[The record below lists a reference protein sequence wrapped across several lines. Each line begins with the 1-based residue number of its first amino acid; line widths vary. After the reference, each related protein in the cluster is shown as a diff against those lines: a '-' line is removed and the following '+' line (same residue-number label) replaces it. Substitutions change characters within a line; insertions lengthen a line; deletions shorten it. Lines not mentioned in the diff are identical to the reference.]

1 MMTASTSPFAHPKL
15 FLFTLAIFAF
25 LYLPLAVLLIF
36 SFNES
41 RLMMD
46 WQGLTTLWYRILFQD
61 ERMLDALSNSLWIA
75 LWTTLLSLLL
85 GIPAGVGLAHRS
97 SKGTLFFEVLLLLP
111 LVVPEIILAVA
122 FAGLY
127 GVARLRFSFWTIIT
141 THVAFSLSYVILV
154 VRSRMARLDP
164 SLVEAAM
171 DLGAGP
177 GQTFFRVLLPHLIPA
192 ILASSLM
199 VFTISLDDYVIT
211 SFVAGAGNTT
221 LPLQIYSMAKEGL
234 TPEINAV
241 CTLLMAVTVLMALAA
256 QWAQHAAV
264 SWRKLMP
271 ALLLIAS
278 IATGPLVWNCL
289 TAATERQVLNLYI
302 WSGYLAPDTL
312 KVFEQQFKARV
323 QVDLYDSVEALLA
336 KLQSGNSGYD
346 VVVPSDYAVQILQRQ
361 RLLSPLDKAQI
372 PNLERNL
379 DPQFLGRTFDP
390 GNLYSVPYTWGTT
403 GIGYRKDRVGQLT
416 DGWQV
421 LWEERYRGRIVMLDD
436 MRENFG
442 AALKLSGFSINSRD
456 PKQLE
461 AAKVLLD
468 KQKPLLQ
475 AYNSSNFQELLVS
488 GDAWLVQGWNGQIV
502 KAARENSNIGYL
514 LPPEGTTMFIDSF
527 CIPAGASH
535 KALAHQFINYM
546 LEPETAAAVV
556 NHTGYTVANRA
567 ARPYINKALLNNP
580 ALFPD
585 STLLDRCEMLE
596 DLGDTAPVIDRLW
609 TEVRS
614 K

>member
-1 MMTASTSPFAHPKL
+1 MTAITSRLANPKL
-15 FLFTLAIFAF
+15 FFFTLAIFAF
-25 LYLPLAVLLIF
+25 LYLPLAVLLTF

-46 WQGLTTLWYRILFQD
+46 WQGFTTLWYRILFQD
-61 ERMLDALSNSLWIA
+61 ERMLDAIANSLCIA
-75 LWTTLLSLLL
+75 LWTTVLSLLL
-85 GIPAGVGLAHRS
+85 GVPAGVGLARRS
-97 SKGTLFFEVLLLLP
+97 PNGNVFFEVLLLLP

-127 GVARLRFSFWTIIT
+127 GFAKLRLSFWTIVT
-141 THVAFSLSYVILV
+141 THVAFSLSYVILM

-177 GQTFFRVLLPHLIPA
+177 SQTFFRILLPHLTPA
-192 ILASSLM
+192 VLASSLM

-241 CTLLMAVTVLMALAA
+241 CTLLMAVTVLMALVA
-256 QWAQHAAV
+256 QWAQRAAV
-264 SWRKLMP
+264 SWQRMIP
-271 ALLLIAS
+271 ALLLIAA
-278 IATGPLVWNCL
+278 IAIGPLAWSRWTV
-289 TAATERQVLNLYI
+289 AGDRQILNLYI

-312 KVFEQQFKARV
+312 KVFEQRFQVRV

-346 VVVPSDYAVQILQRQ
+346 IVVPSDYAVQILQRQ
-361 RLLSPLDKAQI
+361 RLLSLLDKAQI
-372 PNLERNL
+372 PNAEPNL
-379 DPQFLGRTFDP
+379 DPQFLRKPFDP
-390 GNLYSVPYTWGTT
+390 ENLYSVPYTWGTT

-416 DGWQV
+416 GSWQV
-421 LWEERYRGRIVMLDD
+421 LWEERYQGKIVMLDD

-442 AALKLSGFSINSRD
+442 VALKLSGSSINSRD
-456 PKQLE
+456 LLQLE
-461 AAKVLLD
+461 AAKTLLE

-475 AYNSSNFQELLVS
+475 AYNSSNFQELLIS

-502 KAARENSNIGYL
+502 KAAREDPNIGYL
-514 LPPEGTTMFIDSF
+514 LPKEGTTIFIDSF
-527 CIPAGASH
+527 CIPAGAAH
-535 KALAHQFINYM
+535 RALAHRFINYM

-567 ARPYINKALLNNP
+567 ARPYIHKALLSNP
-580 ALFPD
+580 ALFPN
-585 STLLDRCEMLE
+585 STLLERCEMLE
-596 DLGDTAPVIDRLW
+596 DLGDTALVYDRLW

>member
-1 MMTASTSPFAHPKL
+1 MMAGSYVSHPKL
-15 FLFTLAIFAF
+15 SLFTLVIFAF
-25 LYLPLAVLLIF
+25 LYLPLAVLLVF

-41 RLMMD
+41 RLMVD
-46 WQGLTTLWYRILFQD
+46 WQGFTTIWYRILLQD
-61 ERMLDALSNSLWIA
+61 QGLLDALANSLWVG
-75 LWTTLLSLLL
+75 LCTTVLSLLL
-85 GIPAGVGLAHRS
+85 GVPAGVGLARRS
-97 SKGTLFFEVLLLLP
+97 SHRHIAFEVLLLLP

-127 GVARLRFSFWTIIT
+127 GFAKLRLGFGTILV
-141 THVAFSLSYVILV
+141 THVAFSLSYVV
-154 VRSRMARLDP
+154 FMVRSRMARLNP

-177 GQTFFRVLLPHLIPA
+177 CQVFFRVILPFLAPA
-192 ILASSLM
+192 VLASSLM

-241 CTLLMAVTVLMALAA
+241 CTLLMGVTVAMALAA
-256 QWAQHAAV
+256 HWAQRAAV
-264 SWRKLMP
+264 SWRKMAP
-271 ALLLIAS
+271 VLLLIAAAA
-278 IATGPLVWNCL
+278 IVPLGWRRWT
-289 TAATERQVLNLYI
+289 TAGHDQVLNLYI

-312 KVFEQQFKARV
+312 KVFEQRFQARV
-323 QVDLYDSVEALLA
+323 QCDLYDSVEAMLA
-336 KLQSGNSGYD
+336 KLQSGNAGYD
-346 VVVPSDYAVQILQRQ
+346 VVVPSDYAVQILQR
-361 RLLSPLDKAQI
+361 RGRLSPLNRSQI
-372 PNLERNL
+372 PNLEQNL
-379 DPQFLGRTFDP
+379 DPQFLGRPFDP
-390 GNLYSVPYTWGTT
+390 ENRYSVPYTWGAT
-403 GIGYRKDRVGQLT
+403 GIGYRKDRVGT
-416 DGWQV
+416 IPGGWEA
-421 LWEERYRGRIVMLDD
+421 LWEERFRGKIVMLDD

-442 AALKLSGFSINSRD
+442 AALKLSGFSINSRNRAE
-456 PKQLE
+456 LE
-461 AAKVLLD
+461 AAKTLLE

-488 GDAWLVQGWNGQIV
+488 GDAWLVQGWNGQIA
-502 KAARENSNIGYL
+502 KAIRDNPAIGFL
-514 LPPEGTTMFIDSF
+514 LPRQGTTVFIDSF
-527 CIPAGASH
+527 CIPANAAH

-556 NHTGYTVANRA
+556 KATGYNVANRA
-567 ARPYINKALLNNP
+567 ARPYLSKALLNNP

-585 STLLDRCEMLE
+585 SGSLEKCEMLQDIGE
-596 DLGDTAPVIDRLW
+596 ATLLVDRLW

>member
-1 MMTASTSPFAHPKL
+1 MTVPASRLTHPKL
-15 FLFTLAIFAF
+15 LLFTLAIFAF

-46 WQGLTTLWYRILFQD
+46 WQGFTTLWYRILFQD
-61 ERMLDALSNSLWIA
+61 ERLLDALANSLWIA
-75 LWTTLLSLLL
+75 LWTTVLSLLL
-85 GIPAGVGLAHRS
+85 GIPAGVGLARRS
-97 SKGTLFFEVLLLLP
+97 PKGSVFFEALLLLP

-127 GVARLRFSFWTIIT
+127 GFAKLRFSFWTVVI
-141 THVAFSLSYVILV
+141 THVAFSLSYVILM

-177 GQTFFRVLLPHLIPA
+177 GQTFFRIVLPHLTPA
-192 ILASSLM
+192 ALASSLM

-241 CTLLMAVTVLMALAA
+241 CTLLMVLTLMMAFAA
-256 QWAQHAAV
+256 QWTQRAAV
-264 SWRKLMP
+264 SWRKMMP
-271 ALLLIAS
+271 ALLLIATVA
-278 IATGPLVWNCL
+278 IGPLAWHRW
-289 TAATERQVLNLYI
+289 TIAADRQVLNLYI

-312 KVFEQQFKARV
+312 KVFEQRFQARV
-323 QVDLYDSVEALLA
+323 QCDLYDSVEALLA

-346 VVVPSDYAVQILQRQ
+346 IVVPSDYAVQILQRQ

-379 DPQFLGRTFDP
+379 DPQFLGRPFDP
-390 GNLYSVPYTWGTT
+390 GNRYSVPYTWGTT
-403 GIGYRKDRVGQLT
+403 GIGYRKDRVGQIT

-421 LWEERYRGRIVMLDD
+421 LWEEQYRGKIVMLDD
-436 MRENFG
+436 MRENFA
-442 AALKLSGFSINSRD
+442 AALKLSGFSINSHD
-456 PKQLE
+456 PAQLE
-461 AAKVLLD
+461 AAKALLD

-502 KAARENSNIGYL
+502 KAARGNPNIGYL
-514 LPPEGTTMFIDSF
+514 LPKEGTTLFIDSF

-535 KALAHQFINYM
+535 KTLAHQFINYM

-567 ARPYINKALLNNP
+567 ARSYIDKALLSNP

-585 STLLDRCEMLE
+585 STVLAKCEMLE
-596 DLGDTAPVIDRLW
+596 DLGDTALMVDRLW

>member
-1 MMTASTSPFAHPKL
+1 MTASTSRLAHPKL

-25 LYLPLAVLLIF
+25 LYLPLVVLLIF

-46 WQGLTTLWYRILFQD
+46 WQGFTTLWYRILFED
-61 ERMLDALSNSLWIA
+61 EGMLDALANSLWIA

-85 GIPAGVGLAHRS
+85 GIPAGVGLARRS
-97 SKGTLFFEVLLLLP
+97 SKGNALFEVLLLLP
-111 LVVPEIILAVA
+111 LIVPEIILAVA

-127 GVARLRFSFWTIIT
+127 GFVRLRFSFWTIVT
-141 THVAFSLSYVILV
+141 THVAFSLSYVILM

-177 GQTFFRVLLPHLIPA
+177 SRTFVRVLLPHLTPA
-192 ILASSLM
+192 VLASSLM

-241 CTLLMAVTVLMALAA
+241 CTLLMVLTVMMALAA
-256 QWAQHAAV
+256 QWAQRAAV
-264 SWRKLMP
+264 SWRKMTT
-271 ALLLIAS
+271 ALLLITAVA
-278 IATGPLVWNCL
+278 IGPLGWRRW
-289 TAATERQVLNLYI
+289 TAAGERQALNLYI

-312 KVFEQQFKARV
+312 KVFEQRFQARV
-323 QVDLYDSVEALLA
+323 QCDLYDSVEALLA

-346 VVVPSDYAVQILQRQ
+346 VVVPSDYAIQVLQRQ
-361 RLLSPLDKAQI
+361 RLLNPIDKAQI
-372 PNLERNL
+372 PNLEPNL
-379 DPQFLGRTFDP
+379 DPQFLGRPFDP
-390 GNLYSVPYTWGTT
+390 ENRYSVPYTWGTT
-403 GIGYRKDRVGQLT
+403 GIGYRKDRVGLLT
-416 DGWQV
+416 DGWQA
-421 LWEERYRGRIVMLDD
+421 LWDERYRGRIVMLDD

-442 AALKLSGFSINSRD
+442 AALKLAGFSINSRD
-456 PKQLE
+456 PAQLQT
-461 AAKVLLD
+461 AKALLD

-502 KAARENSNIGYL
+502 KAARENPNIGYL
-514 LPPEGTTMFIDSF
+514 LPKEGTTIFIDSF
-527 CIPAGASH
+527 CIPASAPH
-535 KALAHQFINYM
+535 KTLAHQFINYM

-580 ALFPD
+580 ALSPD
-585 STLLDRCEMLE
+585 STLLDKCEMLE
-596 DLGDTAPVIDRLW
+596 DLGETVLMYDRLW

>member
-1 MMTASTSPFAHPKL
+1 MTIATPRLAHPKL
-15 FLFTLAIFAF
+15 LLFTLAIFAF
-25 LYLPLAVLLIF
+25 LYLPLAVLLVF

-46 WQGLTTLWYRILFQD
+46 WQGFTTLWYRILFQD
-61 ERMLDALSNSLWIA
+61 ERMLDALANSLWIA
-75 LWTTLLSLLL
+75 LWTTVLSLLL
-85 GIPAGVGLAHRS
+85 GVPAGVGLARRS
-97 SKGTLFFEVLLLLP
+97 PNGSVLFEALLLLP

-127 GVARLRFSFWTIIT
+127 GFAKLRFSFWTIVT
-141 THVAFSLSYVILV
+141 THVAFSLSYVILM

-177 GQTFFRVLLPHLIPA
+177 SQTFFRVLLPHLTPA
-192 ILASSLM
+192 VLASSLM

-241 CTLLMAVTVLMALAA
+241 CTLLMAVTVLMALVA
-256 QWAQHAAV
+256 QWAQSATV
-264 SWRKLMP
+264 SWRRMMP
-271 ALLLIAS
+271 ALLLIAA
-278 IATGPLVWNCL
+278 IAIGPLAWSRFTV
-289 TAATERQVLNLYI
+289 AGDRQVLNLYI

-312 KVFEQQFKARV
+312 RVFEQRFQARV

-346 VVVPSDYAVQILQRQ
+346 IVVPSDYAVQILQRQ
-361 RLLSPLDKAQI
+361 RLLSPLDKARI
-372 PNLERNL
+372 PNLEQNL
-379 DPQFLGRTFDP
+379 DPLFLGKPFDP
-390 GNLYSVPYTWGTT
+390 ENRYSIPYTWGTT
-403 GIGYRKDRVGQLT
+403 GIGYRKDRVGQLAAS
-416 DGWQV
+416 WQV
-421 LWEERYRGRIVMLDD
+421 LWEERYQGKIVMLGD

-456 PKQLE
+456 LAQLE
-461 AAKVLLD
+461 AAKALLE

-514 LPPEGTTMFIDSF
+514 LPKEGTTLFIDSF
-527 CIPAGASH
+527 CIPAGAAH
-535 KALAHQFINYM
+535 KELAHQFINYM
-546 LEPETAAAVV
+546 LEPETAAAIV

-567 ARPYINKALLNNP
+567 ARPYINRALLNNP

-585 STLLDRCEMLE
+585 SALLEKCEMLE
-596 DLGDTAPVIDRLW
+596 DLGDTTSTYDRLW

>member
-1 MMTASTSPFAHPKL
+1 MATSTSPLAHPKL
-15 FLFTLAIFAF
+15 FVFTLAIFAF
-25 LYLPLAVLLIF
+25 LYLPLVVLLIF

-46 WQGLTTLWYRILFQD
+46 WQGFTTLWYRILFEDQG
-61 ERMLDALSNSLWIA
+61 MLDALANSLWIA
-75 LWTTLLSLLL
+75 LWTTVLSLVL
-85 GIPAGVGLAHRS
+85 GIPAGVGLARTS
-97 SKGTLFFEVLLLLP
+97 SKKNLLFEVLLLLP
-111 LVVPEIILAVA
+111 LIVPEIILAVA
-122 FAGLY
+122 FASLY
-127 GVARLRFSFWTIIT
+127 GFVRLRFSFWTIVT
-141 THVAFSLSYVILV
+141 THVAFSLSYVILM

-171 DLGAGP
+171 DLGASP
-177 GQTFFRVLLPHLIPA
+177 RRTFVRILLPHLAPA
-192 ILASSLM
+192 VLASSLM

-241 CTLLMAVTVLMALAA
+241 CTLLMVVTAMMALIA
-256 QWAQHAAV
+256 QWAQRAAV
-264 SWRKLMP
+264 SWQKMVP
-271 ALLLIAS
+271 SLLVIVLVAV
-278 IATGPLVWNCL
+278 GPLAWHRWTV
-289 TAATERQVLNLYI
+289 AGERQVLNLYI

-312 KVFEQQFKARV
+312 KVFEQRFQARV
-323 QVDLYDSVEALLA
+323 QCDLYDSVEALLA

-346 VVVPSDYAVQILQRQ
+346 VVVPSDYAIQVLQRQ
-361 RLLSPLDKAQI
+361 RLLNPIDKAQI
-372 PNLERNL
+372 PNFASNL
-379 DPQFLGRTFDP
+379 DPQFLGRPFDRE
-390 GNLYSVPYTWGTT
+390 NRYSVPYTWGTT
-403 GIGYRKDRVGQLT
+403 GIGYRKDRVGLLT
-416 DGWQV
+416 DGWQA
-421 LWEERYRGRIVMLDD
+421 LWDERYRGRIVMLDD

-442 AALKLSGFSINSRD
+442 AALKLAGFSINSRD
-456 PKQLE
+456 SAQLQT
-461 AAKVLLD
+461 AKALLD

-502 KAARENSNIGYL
+502 KASRENPNIGYL
-514 LPPEGTTMFIDSF
+514 LPREGTTIFIDSF
-527 CIPAGASH
+527 CIPAGAAH

-567 ARPYINKALLNNP
+567 ARPYIHKTLLNNP

-585 STLLDRCEMLE
+585 STQLDKCEMLE
-596 DLGDTAPVIDRLW
+596 DLSDVVSMYDRLW

-614 K
+614 R

>member
-1 MMTASTSPFAHPKL
+1 MTASTSRFTHPKL

-61 ERMLDALSNSLWIA
+61 ERMLDALANSLWVA
-75 LWTTLLSLLL
+75 FWTTVLSLLL
-85 GIPAGVGLAHRS
+85 GVPAGVGLARRS
-97 SKGTLFFEVLLLLP
+97 LKGNVLFEALLLLP

-122 FAGLY
+122 FAELY
-127 GVARLRFSFWTIIT
+127 GFAKLRLSFWTIVI
-141 THVAFSLSYVILV
+141 THVAFSLSYVILM
-154 VRSRMARLDP
+154 VRSRMARLDQ

-177 GQTFFRVLLPHLIPA
+177 GQTFFRVLLPHLTPA
-192 ILASSLM
+192 VLASSLM

-241 CTLLMAVTVLMALAA
+241 CTLLMVVTVLMALVA
-256 QWAQHAAV
+256 QWAQRAAV
-264 SWRKLMP
+264 SWQRMMP
-271 ALLLIAS
+271 ALLLIAAVA
-278 IATGPLVWNCL
+278 IGPLAWSRWTV
-289 TAATERQVLNLYI
+289 AGERQVLNLYI

-312 KVFEQQFKARV
+312 KVFEQRFQARV
-323 QVDLYDSVEALLA
+323 QCDLYDSVEALLA

-346 VVVPSDYAVQILQRQ
+346 IVVPSDYAVQILQRQ
-361 RLLSPLDKAQI
+361 RWLSPLDKAQI

-379 DPQFLGRTFDP
+379 DPQFLGRPFDP

-403 GIGYRKDRVGQLT
+403 GIGYRKDRVGQIA
-416 DGWQV
+416 DGWQA
-421 LWEERYRGRIVMLDD
+421 LWDAQYRGKIVMLDD

-456 PKQLE
+456 PVQLE
-461 AAKVLLD
+461 AAKALLD

-475 AYNSSNFQELLVS
+475 AYNSSNFQDLLIS

-502 KAARENSNIGYL
+502 KAARKNPNIGYF
-514 LPPEGTTMFIDSF
+514 LPKEGTTLFIDSF
-527 CIPAGASH
+527 CIPADASH

-567 ARPYINKALLNNP
+567 ARPYINKAFLNNP

-585 STLLDRCEMLE
+585 STLLDKCEMLE
-596 DLGDTAPVIDRLW
+596 DLGDTALVVDRLW

>member
-1 MMTASTSPFAHPKL
+1 MTASAYRLAHPKL
-15 FLFTLAIFAF
+15 LLFTLTIFAF

-46 WQGLTTLWYRILFQD
+46 WQGFTTLWYRILFQD
-61 ERMLDALSNSLWIA
+61 ERMLDALANSLWIA

-85 GIPAGVGLAHRS
+85 GIPAGVGLAQRS
-97 SKGTLFFEVLLLLP
+97 RKGNALVEVLLLLP
-111 LVVPEIILAVA
+111 LVVPEIILGVA

-127 GVARLRFSFWTIIT
+127 GFAKLRFSFWTIVT
-141 THVAFSLSYVILV
+141 THVAFSLSYVILM
-154 VRSRMARLDP
+154 VRSRMARLDS

-177 GQTFFRVLLPHLIPA
+177 GQTFFRVLLPHLTPA
-192 ILASSLM
+192 VLASSLM

-241 CTLLMAVTVLMALAA
+241 CVLLMAVTIMMALAA
-256 QWAQHAAV
+256 QWAQHSAI
-264 SWRKLMP
+264 SWRKMAP
-271 ALLLIAS
+271 SLLLIAVV
-278 IATGPLVWNCL
+278 AAGPLAWHRWTV
-289 TAATERQVLNLYI
+289 AGDRQVLNLYI

-312 KVFEQQFKARV
+312 KVFEQRFQARV
-323 QVDLYDSVEALLA
+323 QCDLYDSVEALLA

-346 VVVPSDYAVQILQRQ
+346 IVVPSDYAVQILQRQ
-361 RLLSPLDKAQI
+361 RLLSPLDKARI
-372 PNLERNL
+372 PNLEQNI
-379 DPQFLGRTFDP
+379 DPQFLRRAFDP
-390 GNLYSVPYTWGTT
+390 ENRYSVPYTWGTT

-416 DGWQV
+416 DGWQA
-421 LWEERYRGRIVMLDD
+421 LWDEQYRGKVVMLDD

-456 PKQLE
+456 PAQLQI
-461 AAKVLLD
+461 AKALLE

-502 KAARENSNIGYL
+502 KAARENPNIGYL
-514 LPPEGTTMFIDSF
+514 LPTQGTTLFIDSF

-535 KALAHQFINYM
+535 KTLAHQFINYM
-546 LEPETAAAVV
+546 LEPETAAAVA

-567 ARPYINKALLNNP
+567 ARPYINKALLSNS

-585 STLLDRCEMLE
+585 SALLNKCEMLE
-596 DLGDTAPVIDRLW
+596 DLGETALMYDRLW

>member
-1 MMTASTSPFAHPKL
+1 MPVSASRLAHPKL

-25 LYLPLAVLLIF
+25 LYLPLVVLLLF

-46 WQGLTTLWYRILFQD
+46 WQGFTTLWYRILFQD
-61 ERMLDALSNSLWIA
+61 ERMLDALTNSLWIA

-85 GIPAGVGLAHRS
+85 GIPAGVGLARGS
-97 SKGTLFFEVLLLLP
+97 FKRNAFFEVLLLLP

-127 GVARLRFSFWTIIT
+127 GFAKLRLSFWTIVT
-141 THVAFSLSYVILV
+141 THVAFSLSYVILM
-154 VRSRMARLDP
+154 VRSRMARLNP

-177 GQTFFRVLLPHLIPA
+177 SQTFFRVLLPHLSPA
-192 ILASSLM
+192 VLASSLM

-241 CTLLMAVTVLMALAA
+241 STLLMVVTVMMALAA
-256 QWAQHAAV
+256 QWAQRAAV
-264 SWRKLMP
+264 SWRGMMP
-271 ALLLIAS
+271 ALLLIATVA
-278 IATGPLVWNCL
+278 IGPVAWHRW
-289 TAATERQVLNLYI
+289 TVAGDRQVLNLYI

-312 KVFEQQFKARV
+312 KVFEQRFQARV
-323 QVDLYDSVEALLA
+323 QCDLYDSVEALLA

-346 VVVPSDYAVQILQRQ
+346 IAVPSDYAVQILQQ
-361 RLLSPLDKAQI
+361 QGLLSPLDKTQI

-379 DPQFLGRTFDP
+379 DPQFLGRAFDP
-390 GNLYSVPYTWGTT
+390 GNRYSVPYTWGTT
-403 GIGYRKDRVGQLT
+403 GIGYRKDRVEQLT
-416 DGWQV
+416 DGWEA
-421 LWEERYRGRIVMLDD
+421 LWEERYRGKIVMLDD

-442 AALKLSGFSINSRD
+442 AALKLAGFSINSRN
-456 PKQLE
+456 PGQLQT
-461 AAKVLLD
+461 AKALLE

-502 KAARENSNIGYL
+502 KAARANPNIGYL
-514 LPPEGTTMFIDSF
+514 LPKQGTTLFIDSF
-527 CIPAGASH
+527 CIPAGAAH
-535 KALAHQFINYM
+535 RALAHQFINYM

-567 ARPYINKALLNNP
+567 ARPYINKGLLNNP

-585 STLLDRCEMLE
+585 SATLDKCEMLE
-596 DLGDTAPVIDRLW
+596 DLGETALMVDRLW

>member
-1 MMTASTSPFAHPKL
+1 MTTSTSRLAHPKL
-15 FLFTLAIFAF
+15 LLFTLAIFAF

-46 WQGLTTLWYRILFQD
+46 WRGFTTLWYRILFQD

-85 GIPAGVGLAHRS
+85 GIPAGVGLARRS
-97 SKGTLFFEVLLLLP
+97 PKGKIFFEALLLLP

-127 GVARLRFSFWTIIT
+127 GFAKLRFSFWTVVA
-141 THVAFSLSYVILV
+141 THVAFSLSYVILM

-177 GQTFFRVLLPHLIPA
+177 SQTFFRVLLPHLTPA

-221 LPLQIYSMAKEGL
+221 LPLHIYSMAKEGL

-241 CTLLMAVTVLMALAA
+241 CALLMAVTMMMALVA
-256 QWAQHAAV
+256 QWAQRTV
-264 SWRKLMP
+264 ISWRKMMP
-271 ALLLIAS
+271 SLLLIATVA
-278 IATGPLVWNCL
+278 IGPLVWHRWTVAGN
-289 TAATERQVLNLYI
+289 RQVLNLYI

-312 KVFEQQFKARV
+312 KVFEQRFQAQV
-323 QVDLYDSVEALLA
+323 QCDLYDSVEALLA
-336 KLQSGNSGYD
+336 KLQNGNSGYD
-346 VVVPSDYAVQILQRQ
+346 IVVPSDYAVHILQRQ
-361 RLLSPLDKAQI
+361 RLLSPLDKERI

-379 DPQFLGRTFDP
+379 DAQFLGRPFDP
-390 GNLYSVPYTWGTT
+390 GNLYSVPYIWGTT

-416 DGWQV
+416 GGWQV
-421 LWEERYRGRIVMLDD
+421 LWEERYRGKVVMLDD

-456 PKQLE
+456 PAQLE
-461 AAKVLLD
+461 TAKALLE

-502 KAARENSNIGYL
+502 KAARDNPNIAYL
-514 LPPEGTTMFIDSF
+514 LPKQGTTIFIDSF

-546 LEPETAAAVV
+546 LEPETAASIV

-567 ARPYINKALLNNP
+567 ARPYISKALLNNP

-585 STLLDRCEMLE
+585 STVLDKCEMLE
-596 DLGDTAPVIDRLW
+596 DLGETAPIYDRLW

>member
-1 MMTASTSPFAHPKL
+1 MTRSGSGFAHPNL
-15 FLFTLAIFAF
+15 FLFTLAIFGF
-25 LYLPLAVLLIF
+25 LYLPLAVLLVF

-46 WQGLTTLWYRILFQD
+46 WQGFTTLWYRILFQD
-61 ERMLDALSNSLWIA
+61 ERMLDALANSLWIA

-85 GIPAGVGLAHRS
+85 GIPAGVGLACRS
-97 SKGTLFFEVLLLLP
+97 PKGKVFFEALLLLP

-127 GVARLRFSFWTIIT
+127 GFAKFRFSFWTIVT
-141 THVAFSLSYVILV
+141 THVAFSLSYVILM

-164 SLVEAAM
+164 SLIEAAM

-177 GQTFFRVLLPHLIPA
+177 SQTFFRVLLPHLTPA
-192 ILASSLM
+192 VLASSLM

-241 CTLLMAVTVLMALAA
+241 CTLLMVVTVMMALTAH
-256 QWAQHAAV
+256 WAQHAAF
-264 SWRKLMP
+264 SWRKMVP
-271 ALLLIAS
+271 SLLLIATVA
-278 IATGPLVWNCL
+278 IGPLAWHRW
-289 TAATERQVLNLYI
+289 TMAASRQVLNLYI

-312 KVFEQQFKARV
+312 KVFEQRFQTRV
-323 QVDLYDSVEALLA
+323 QCDLYDSVEALLA

-346 VVVPSDYAVQILQRQ
+346 IVVPSDYAVQILRRQ
-361 RLLSPLDKAQI
+361 HLLSSLDKAQI
-372 PNLERNL
+372 PNLDRNL
-379 DPQFLGRTFDP
+379 DPQFLGRPFDP

-416 DGWQV
+416 GGWQV
-421 LWEERYRGRIVMLDD
+421 LWEEQYRGKIVMLDD

-456 PKQLE
+456 PAQLKT
-461 AAKVLLD
+461 AKALLE

-502 KAARENSNIGYL
+502 RAARENPNIGYL
-514 LPPEGTTMFIDSF
+514 LPNQGTTIFIDSF
-527 CIPAGASH
+527 CIPASASQ

-546 LEPETAAAVV
+546 LEPETAAAIV

-567 ARPYINKALLNNP
+567 ARPYINRALLNNL

-585 STLLDRCEMLE
+585 SALLEKCEMLE
-596 DLGDTAPVIDRLW
+596 DLGDTTLAYDRLW

-614 K
+614 R

>member
-1 MMTASTSPFAHPKL
+1 MTAPGSRLAHPKL

-46 WQGLTTLWYRILFQD
+46 WQGFTTLWYRILFQD
-61 ERMLDALSNSLWIA
+61 ERLLDALANSLWVA

-85 GIPAGVGLAHRS
+85 GIPAGVGLARRS
-97 SKGTLFFEVLLLLP
+97 CKGSAFFEGLLLLP

-127 GVARLRFSFWTIIT
+127 GFAKLRFSFWTIVT
-141 THVAFSLSYVILV
+141 THVAFSLSYVILM

-177 GQTFFRVLLPHLIPA
+177 GQTFFRVLLPHLTPA
-192 ILASSLM
+192 VLASSLM

-241 CTLLMAVTVLMALAA
+241 CTLLMVVTVMMALIA

-264 SWRKLMP
+264 SWRTMVP
-271 ALLLIAS
+271 SLLV
-278 IATGPLVWNCL
+278 IATVAIGPLAWHRWTV
-289 TAATERQVLNLYI
+289 AGDRQVLNLYI

-312 KVFEQQFKARV
+312 KVFEQRFQARV

-346 VVVPSDYAVQILQRQ
+346 IVVPSDYAVQILQRQ

-379 DPQFLGRTFDP
+379 DPQFLGRSFDP
-390 GNLYSVPYTWGTT
+390 ENRYSVPYTWGTT
-403 GIGYRKDRVGQLT
+403 GIGYRKDHVGQLT
-416 DGWQV
+416 NGWQV
-421 LWEERYRGRIVMLDD
+421 LWEEKHRGKIVMLDD
-436 MRENFG
+436 MRENFS

-456 PKQLE
+456 PAQLQT
-461 AAKVLLD
+461 AKSLLE

-488 GDAWLVQGWNGQIV
+488 GDAWLVHGWNGQIV
-502 KAARENSNIGYL
+502 KYARENPNIGYL
-514 LPPEGTTMFIDSF
+514 LPKEGTTLFIDSF
-527 CIPAGASH
+527 CIPAGASNQ
-535 KALAHQFINYM
+535 ALAHQFINYM

-567 ARPYINKALLNNP
+567 ARPYINKALLENP

-585 STLLDRCEMLE
+585 PALLDKCEMLE
-596 DLGDTAPVIDRLW
+596 DLGDTALLYDRLW